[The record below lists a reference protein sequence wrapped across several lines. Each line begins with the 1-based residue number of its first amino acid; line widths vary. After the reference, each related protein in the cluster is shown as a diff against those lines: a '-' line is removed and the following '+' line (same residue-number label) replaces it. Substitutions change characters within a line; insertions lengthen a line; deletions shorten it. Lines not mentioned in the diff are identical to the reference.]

1 LALMIRRGRIKPGKS
16 LKTLTHMEYAAAT
29 LIHFAIPALGLRLYL
44 RLRNR
49 MLTAGI
55 PDPPI
60 IPFFILFAT
69 YGGWL
74 LVVLTLLFWYWSGAA
89 TLGLAYLM
97 FIAPVVMLAL
107 TVQLYKQR
115 NLSSFHF
122 GAFVGSAVHIVF
134 PLGVLILRSVTVSE
148 YAR

>member
-1 LALMIRRGRIKPGKS
+1 
-16 LKTLTHMEYAAAT
+16 MEYVAAT
-29 LIHFAIPALGLRLYL
+29 LIHFVIPASGFCLYS

-74 LVVLTLLFWYWSGAA
+74 LVVLTLLFWYWSGMA

-97 FIAPVVMLAL
+97 FIAPVVMLRLA
-107 TVQLYKQR
+107 VRLYKRR
-115 NLSSFHF
+115 NLSWFHF
-122 GAFVGSAVHIVF
+122 GAFVASAVYTLF
-134 PLGVLILRSVTVSE
+134 PLGVMILRSVTVSE

>member
-1 LALMIRRGRIKPGKS
+1 M
-16 LKTLTHMEYAAAT
+16 TFMEMTVAT
-29 LIHFAIPALGLRLYL
+29 LIHIAVPASGIFFYE

-74 LVVLTLLFWYWSGAA
+74 IVILTLLFWYWSGMA
-89 TLGLAYLM
+89 TLGLAYLT
-97 FIAPVVMLAL
+97 FIAPIVMLAL
-107 TVQLYKQR
+107 AVRLHKRR

-122 GAFVGSAVHIVF
+122 GAFVASAVYILF
-134 PLGVLILRSVTVSE
+134 PIGVLIFRSVTVSE